1 MKKGD
6 DFFRV
11 TFNRS
16 FEEVQRFEKNISEY
30 TKQSQISR
38 PALIA
43 AICNYFIE
51 AKIELSVIDGR
62 YVVKGINQIPS
73 SLVPDN
79 NFSVVANTESAEELE
94 KFPTISDSDSDE
106 MLRAMGLI

>member
-43 AICNYFIE
+43 AICNY
-51 AKIELSVIDGR
+51 
-62 YVVKGINQIPS
+62 
-73 SLVPDN
+73 
-79 NFSVVANTESAEELE
+79 
-94 KFPTISDSDSDE
+94 
-106 MLRAMGLI
+106 